1 MSESAAIS
9 AKTLLDVARHRAQLH
24 PDKLAFD
31 YCRFL
36 PDGERHSQLTYLELD
51 VKARAI
57 AATLQREGV
66 AGERVVVLCPSGV
79 DFVAAFFGCIYAGA
93 AAIPVHPPVRNRVIG
108 RVASILE
115 DVDAGFVL
123 ATAASQS
130 ELKSAV
136 DGLTDGNSLRW
147 CAVDE
152 VSDDTA
158 AQWVAPDID
167 PSTIALLQYTSGST
181 NTPKGVMVTHANLL
195 HNLETIAQACGDDS
209 GVFWL
214 PLHHDMGL
222 IGGVLET
229 LYLGGSSYFMPPEAF
244 IERPMRWLE
253 AMSRHRATTTTAPNF
268 AYELC
273 IEHSTPEERA
283 ALDLSNWRSALCGA
297 EPVRAATMDRFAEA
311 FACAGFRPEAFH
323 PVYGLAEATLLV
335 AGGSE
340 SAVPVVRHV
349 DGVAMREHSVID
361 VEPEHPAATPFVG
374 CGRTHNGQEIV
385 ITDPAAREPCPAG
398 QVGEIWLAGGG
409 VAAGY
414 WGRPEETEQTF
425 QAFLVDGRGPFLRT
439 GDLGF
444 QLDGELFVTGRL
456 KDLIIIRG
464 RNYYPEDIE
473 AHVQDSHPGL
483 LRGRGACFSVTPDT
497 GSDERLVV
505 VQEVD
510 RGLIG
515 EDDVSAVIAAIRT
528 SVTEH
533 HHIRPDAVVLVDLL
547 GIPTTSSGKIRR
559 NKCRDAFLDDEL
571 QVFAQ
576 WRAPTS
582 EAQPANASAGDP
594 GPGGRRAE
602 EISEWF
608 VAQLS
613 RELDLVPTE
622 IDVSEPF
629 AHYGLDSIHAI
640 RLTSALAAWLGRELS
655 PTLAYE
661 YPTIELAS
669 RHLAGDDT
677 ADASRVAAAAPRAAR
692 TNGVQEP
699 IAIIGIGCRFPGA
712 DGPEAFWRLLSEG
725 TDAVTEVPADRWGAQ
740 AFSGARVDNPA
751 TRRAGFLDQVDQF
764 DAEFFSISPR
774 ESARMDPQ
782 QRLLL
787 EVAWEAM
794 EDAGQVPEALEGSR
808 TGVFVGISTNEYGLL
823 QFGELA
829 NVDAYTGTGS
839 AVSIAANRLSYVH
852 DFRGPSMAI
861 DTACSSSLVAVH
873 LACRSLSDGD
883 CTLALA
889 GGVNVILSPKVS
901 VNFDKAGVMAADG
914 RCKTF
919 DAKADGYVRGEG
931 AGIVVLKPLN
941 QALADGDPIYSVI
954 RGSATNQDGRTNGL
968 MAPSPQ
974 SQEAVLTEA
983 YRRAELSPGLVQ
995 YVEAH
1000 GTGTSLGDAIEAKAL
1015 GTVLAEGRASDST
1028 CAIGSVKTNIG
1039 HLEAAAGVAGLIK
1052 VALAMRHRMIPPS
1065 LNFTEPNPN
1074 IPFDRLKL
1082 RVAQTLTAWP
1092 ENGGRAL
1099 AGVSSFG
1106 FGGANAHVVMAEA
1119 PQARATAPV
1128 DDTAALRV
1136 ELLPLSARSP
1146 EALRE
1151 LAARYE
1157 LALNGRTPLADLC
1170 YTAGARRGH
1179 HDYRLAVIGDSTA
1192 AMSDALSAYRSG
1204 VAHPGLSAGHRRPG
1218 RRHGPVFVF
1227 SGQGS
1232 QWCGMGQQL
1241 YAQEPVFRDALAMCD
1256 EALRPHLDGSV
1267 VAELLAEDNDSWL
1280 GDIGL
1285 VQPAIFAVQVAQ
1297 AALWRSWGIE
1307 PEAVIGHSLG
1317 EVSAAYVSG
1326 ALTLADA
1333 AQVICARS
1341 RLLRRPVARGAM
1353 VVAELTLEEARDL
1366 VSGHGHEVA
1375 VAAANSHR
1383 SMVLSGDP
1391 EVLADLVRVLEQ
1403 RSRFC
1408 RWIKVDVASHGP
1420 QMAALR
1426 SDLAAALADLAPTA
1440 ASIPMYSTVTGDVVS
1455 GPLDAAYWVENLCSS
1470 VNFSGATRRL
1480 LDTGHDV
1487 FLEVSPHPILLS
1499 AVREDAEDTGRDCTV
1514 LPSMRRDDGGRATPL
1529 ASLGS
1534 LYAHGQSVAWEQ
1546 LYPWGGRC
1554 VAAPTYPWQRRHFW
1568 TDATDAVEASPAP
1581 APVSIDQL
1589 SWRVPLHSA
1598 VDGTAFC
1605 EIELGIE
1612 LMPVLNDHRVQGVV
1626 VVPGAILLE
1635 LVLSAAAATY
1645 GPAKRV
1651 LRDVDFRQSLL
1662 LADARR
1668 RTVQVVL
1675 RECAWGAV
1683 QFECFGLE
1691 VGDPES
1697 AASPG
1702 WSLLASGAVALEE
1715 ADEAGRAD
1723 GESQP
1728 PEVIAASCPDVITG
1742 PSFYHRLA
1750 EHGLQYGP
1758 GFAAVEQIWRRDG
1771 EAVARLARASV
1782 DGHDFADGRMLDAS
1796 FQALAATLPT
1806 TGRVRDTY
1814 LPVGVTELRT
1824 YETFAGA
1831 AWCHAILRPTSD
1843 PEPDTID
1850 GDVFLLTDDGQVAM
1864 SARGLRLRRVPVDRG
1879 ATTDELRD
1887 KVFELQW
1894 QLAPQAPPEAPA
1906 PRGTWLVFS
1915 DGSATSHM
1923 LRDHLERHSGSCVM
1937 VEPGAE
1943 FERLGPDAYRLD
1955 PAQPQHFRRLVDE
1968 ALGLDRRP
1976 CHGVVHLWSL
1986 LAAASAEPGGTS
1998 SEWLDAARIAGT
2010 TSVLHLTQ
2018 ALTLAGLSDPPRLW
2032 LVTSGAQVVDT
2043 DIETG
2048 VSVSVAAAPLW
2059 GMGRSIALEHPELRC
2074 ARIDLPALPG
2084 PNEVSALARELW
2096 ADGSEADVAVR
2107 GTSRYVARLAPRKNA
2122 PAAARRPTPG
2132 SEVAFRMEYPQAGV
2146 IDDVRAVAAARPA
2159 PGSDEVEI
2167 RVHAVGLN
2175 FIDAMRA
2182 LGVYPGQL
2190 DGPVRVG
2197 IECAGI
2203 ITAIGDR
2210 VAGDAGLQ
2218 VGDAVLA
2225 LAMDGVG
2232 SFVTTPAALVAA
2244 KPEQL
2249 TFEAAAALPIAYLTA
2264 YYSLHEQARLR
2275 RGEHVLIHSGAGG
2288 VGLAAVQVARW
2299 LGATVYA
2306 TAGTAEKREH
2316 LHALGVEHVFDSRSL
2331 AFADEVLAATG
2342 GKGVDVVLNSLT
2354 GEAIAKGLTVLRPS
2368 GRFVEI
2374 GKRDIYGHGSLR
2386 LWQLRH
2392 NASYMVVDLAAL
2404 VVDRPDYVG
2413 DLLREVATGVAQGLW
2428 APPPVRTFPV
2438 ADTAAA
2444 VRCLAQGKQ
2453 IGKVV
2458 ISLAVG
2464 GSLQAAAMPAVH
2476 AADLPVDIHADATYL
2491 ITGGLGGLGRAVA
2504 TWLVEQGARHLV
2516 LMGRSAPSTSAQ
2528 QTLDALRTA
2537 GAHVVVARG
2546 DVAEADHVA
2555 SVIESIRL
2563 SMPPLRGV
2571 VHAAGVLDDGA
2582 VAHLDQ
2588 RRLRD
2593 VMAPKVDGAWNLHS
2607 LTRDVDLD
2615 FFVLFS
2621 SAAAVLGSP
2630 GQAHYA
2636 AANSFLDALAWHR
2649 RAEGRSAL
2657 SIDWGPWAEV
2667 GLVNRP
2673 EQVRHLTRHGIE
2685 PMSVP
2690 DGVAALAQLL
2700 QGDATQAAVLDV
2712 DWARW
2717 RSGLPEGASTLLA
2730 DLVAAHND
2738 STSVDER
2745 ESEAAL
2751 GDEVRRAAPEQR
2763 RQLLESYLRDQ
2774 AASKLGL
2781 APERLAVDSPLN
2793 NLGADSLIAMELRT
2807 QIERDLGVAVPVVEL
2822 LDGPTIAT
2830 LAGRL
2835 DARLTDPGP
2844 TPGPVGDPVQVP
2856 VRPTPP
2862 PDMPAPDDSAR
2873 WIDLLAKVPEA
2884 SDADV
2889 DVLLRELL
2897 ATREVDSDG

>member
-9 AKTLLDVARHRAQLH
+9 AKTLLDVARHRAGLH
-24 PDKLAFD
+24 PEKLAFD
-31 YCRFL
+31 YCRFT
-36 PDGERHSQLTYLELD
+36 PDGEQHSQLTYRQLD
-51 VKARAI
+51 AKARAI
-57 AATLQREGV
+57 AATLQREGMV
-66 AGERVVVLCPSGV
+66 GERVLVLCPSGV

-93 AAIPVHPPVRNRVIG
+93 AAIPVHPPVRSRVVG
-108 RVASILE
+108 RVASILR

-130 ELKSAV
+130 ELKAAV
-136 DGLTDGNSLRW
+136 DGLADGNSLRW
-147 CAVDE
+147 CAVDD

-158 AQWVAPDID
+158 AEWVAPELD
-167 PSTIALLQYTSGST
+167 PGTIALLQYTSGST
-181 NTPKGVMVTHANLL
+181 NTPKGVVVTHANLL

-253 AMSRHRATTTTAPNF
+253 AMSRHRSTTTTAPNF

-273 IEHSTPEERA
+273 IENSTEEERA

-311 FACAGFRPEAFH
+311 FACAGFRSEAFH

-335 AGGSE
+335 AGGSN

-349 DGVAMREHSVID
+349 DGIAMREHRVVD
-361 VEPEHPAATPFVG
+361 VGPEHPAATQFVG
-374 CGRTHNGQEIV
+374 CGRTHNGQELV
-385 ITDPAAREPCPAG
+385 IADPESRQPCG
-398 QVGEIWLAGGG
+398 VGEVGEIWLSGGG

-425 QAFLVDGRGPFLRT
+425 QAFLSDGRGPFLRT

-444 QLDGELFVTGRL
+444 QLDDELFVTGRL
-456 KDLIIIRG
+456 KDLVIIRG

-473 AHVQDSHPGL
+473 ANVQDSHPGL
-483 LRGRGACFSVTPDT
+483 LRGRGACFSVTPES
-497 GSDERLVV
+497 GSDEELVV

-510 RGLIG
+510 RSLIG
-515 EDDVSAVIAAIRT
+515 EGDVSEVIAAIRT
-528 SVTEH
+528 SITEH
-533 HHIRPDAVVLVDLL
+533 HEIRPYAVVLVDLL
-547 GIPTTSSGKIRR
+547 QIPTTSSGKIRR
-559 NKCRDAFLDDEL
+559 TKCRESFLDGEL

-576 WRAPTS
+576 WRAPVP
-582 EAQPANASAGDP
+582 EAQPANASANTAGHY
-594 GPGGRRAE
+594 GHRAE
-602 EISEWF
+602 EISDWL
-608 VAQLS
+608 VSQLA
-613 RELDLVPTE
+613 RELDLVPAEVDT
-622 IDVSEPF
+622 SEPF
-629 AHYGLDSIHAI
+629 AHYGLDSVHAI
-640 RLTSALAAWLGRELS
+640 RLTAALAAWLGRELS

-669 RHLAGDDT
+669 KHLAGDET
-677 ADASRVAAAAPRAAR
+677 ADAPGLAAAPTGAAAR
-692 TNGVQEP
+692 TDGAQEP

-712 DGPEAFWRLLSEG
+712 DGPAAFWRLLSEG
-725 TDAVTEVPADRWGAQ
+725 TDAVTEVPADRWGAK
-740 AFSGARVDNPA
+740 AFAGPGVDNPA
-751 TRRAGFLDQVDQF
+751 TRWAGFLDQVDQF

-823 QFGELA
+823 QFGEVA
-829 NVDAYTGTGS
+829 HVDAYTGTGS
-839 AVSIAANRLSYVH
+839 ALSIAANRLSYVH

-861 DTACSSSLVAVH
+861 DTACSSSLVAIH

-889 GGVNVILSPKVS
+889 GGVNVILSPKLA

-983 YRRAELSPGLVQ
+983 YQKAQLSPGLVQ

-1015 GTVLAEGRASDST
+1015 GAVLAEGRAGDST
-1028 CAIGSVKTNIG
+1028 CLIGSVKTNIG

-1052 VALAMRHRMIPPS
+1052 VALAVRHRMIPPS
-1065 LNFTEPNPN
+1065 LNFSEPNPN
-1074 IPFDRLKL
+1074 IPFDRLPL
-1082 RVAQTLTAWP
+1082 RVAQHLTPWP
-1092 ENGGRAL
+1092 EHGGRAL

-1106 FGGANAHVVMAEA
+1106 FGGANAHVVLAEA
-1119 PQARATAPV
+1119 PQARATPPA
-1128 DDTAALRV
+1128 DDTTALRV

-1146 EALRE
+1146 EALNA

-1157 LALNGRTPLADLC
+1157 LALDGGTPLAELS

-1179 HDYRLAVIGDSTA
+1179 HDHRLAVIGDSAA
-1192 AMSDALSAYRSG
+1192 AMSESLSAFRRG
-1204 VAHPGLSAGHRRPG
+1204 VAHPGLSVGHRRSG
-1218 RRHGPVFVF
+1218 RRPGPVFVF

-1241 YAQEPVFRDALAMCD
+1241 YEQEPAFREALAMCD
-1256 EALRPHLDGSV
+1256 EAIRPHLDGSV

-1280 GDIGL
+1280 SDIGI

-1297 AALWRSWGIE
+1297 AALWRSWGVE

-1317 EVSAAYVSG
+1317 EVSAAYVAG
-1326 ALTLADA
+1326 ALTLTDA
-1333 AQVICARS
+1333 ARVICGRA
-1341 RLLRRPVARGAM
+1341 RLLRRPSCRGGM
-1353 VVAELTLEEARDL
+1353 VVAELTLAEAREL
-1366 VSGHGHEVA
+1366 ISGHEHEVA
-1375 VAAANSHR
+1375 LAAANSHR
-1383 SMVLSGDP
+1383 SMVLSGDS
-1391 EVLADLVRVLEQ
+1391 EVLTDLVRVLEQ

-1408 RWIKVDVASHGP
+1408 RWIKVDVASHSP
-1420 QMAALR
+1420 QMDALR
-1426 SDLAAALADLAPTA
+1426 SDLKAALTGLAPTE
-1440 ASIPMYSTVTGDVVS
+1440 ASIPMYSTVTGDVVAS
-1455 GPLDAAYWVENLCSS
+1455 RLDAAYWVENLCSP
-1470 VNFSGATRRL
+1470 VHFSAATRQL
-1480 LDTGHDV
+1480 LEAGHDL

-1499 AVREDAEDTGRDCTV
+1499 AVREDAEDMGREPA
-1514 LPSMRRDDGGRATPL
+1514 LLSSMRSDDGGRATPL
-1529 ASLGS
+1529 ASLGA
-1534 LYAHGQSVAWEQ
+1534 LYAHGQLVAWEQ

-1554 VAAPTYPWQRRHFW
+1554 VEAPTYPWQRRHFW
-1568 TDATDAVEASPAP
+1568 TEATEATVATVATAASDAPAP
-1581 APVSIDQL
+1581 ASFDQL
-1589 SWRVPLHSA
+1589 PWRSPLHSA
-1598 VDGTAFC
+1598 ADPQTSFC
-1605 EIELGIE
+1605 EIELSTE
-1612 LMPVLNDHRVQGVV
+1612 LMPVLSDHRVHGAV
-1626 VVPGAILLE
+1626 VVPAAVLLE
-1635 LVLSAAAATY
+1635 LVLSAAAATF
-1645 GPAKRV
+1645 GPARRV
-1651 LRDVDFRQSLL
+1651 LRDVDFRQALL
-1662 LADARR
+1662 LADAQR

-1675 RECAWGAV
+1675 NQDPWGAAR
-1683 QFECFGLE
+1683 FECYGL
-1691 VGDPES
+1691 DS
-1697 AASPG
+1697 DTAASAG
-1702 WSLLASGAVALEE
+1702 WSLLASGAVA
-1715 ADEAGRAD
+1715 ADEAARPD
-1723 GESQP
+1723 GDWHP
-1728 PEVIAASCPDVITG
+1728 PELIAASCPDVITG
-1742 PSFYHRLA
+1742 SSFYHRLA
-1750 EHGLQYGP
+1750 DHGLQYGP

-1771 EAVARLARASV
+1771 EAVARLTPPDA
-1782 DGHDFADGRMLDAS
+1782 DHHDFADGRILDAS
-1796 FQALAATLPT
+1796 FQALAATLAT
-1806 TGRVRDTY
+1806 TEQVRDTY
-1814 LPVGVTELRT
+1814 LPVGVGELRNH
-1824 YETFAGA
+1824 ETSTGGT
-1831 AWCHAILRPTSD
+1831 WCHAQLRTASD
-1843 PEPDTID
+1843 PEPDIIE
-1850 GDVFLLTDDGQVAM
+1850 GDVCLLRDDGQVAM
-1864 SARGLRLRRVPVDRG
+1864 SARGLRLQRIPGDRP

-1887 KVFELQW
+1887 KIFELQW
-1894 QLAPQAPPEAPA
+1894 HLAAQARPEDPAASGSGPP
-1906 PRGTWLVFS
+1906 GGWLVFS
-1915 DGSATSHM
+1915 DGDATSQM
-1923 LRDHLERHSGSCVM
+1923 LRDHLERQAQTCVI

-1943 FERLGPDAYRLD
+1943 FERRGPDAYRLD

-1968 ALGLDRRP
+1968 AFGLDRRP
-1976 CHGVVHLWSL
+1976 CRGVVHLWSQ
-1986 LAAASAEPGGTS
+1986 LAAAPVEPSETS
-1998 SEWLDAARIAGT
+1998 SEWLESAQVTGSA
-2010 TSVLHLTQ
+2010 SVLHLTQ
-2018 ALTLAGLSDPPRLW
+2018 ALTLSGWSEPPRLW
-2032 LVTSGAQVVDT
+2032 LVTNGAQVVDG
-2043 DIETG
+2043 DD

-2074 ARIDLPALPG
+2074 ARVDLPAQPG
-2084 PNEVSALARELW
+2084 PDEVSALARELL
-2096 ADGSEADVAVR
+2096 ADGAEADVALR
-2107 GTSRYVARLAPRKNA
+2107 GTSRYVARLAPRDDAQA
-2122 PAAARRPTPG
+2122 PARRRARDTDG
-2132 SEVAFRMEYPQAGV
+2132 AFRMELPQAGV
-2146 IDDVRAVAAARPA
+2146 LDDVRAVAAARPA

-2167 RVHAVGLN
+2167 RVHAAGLN

-2182 LGVYPGQL
+2182 LGVYPGQV

-2197 IECAGI
+2197 IECAGV
-2203 ITAIGDR
+2203 ITAVGDD
-2210 VAGDAGLQ
+2210 VNDLE

-2232 SFVTTPAALVAA
+2232 SFVTTPACLVAA
-2244 KPEQL
+2244 KPAQL
-2249 TFEAAAALPIAYLTA
+2249 SFEAAAALPIAYLTA

-2331 AFADEVLAATG
+2331 EFADEVLAATG

-2354 GEAIAKGLTVLRPS
+2354 GEAIAKGLAVLRPA

-2392 NASYMVVDLAAL
+2392 NASYMVVDLAQL
-2404 VVDRPDYVG
+2404 VVDRPGYVG
-2413 DLLREVATGVAQGLW
+2413 DLLRRVATGIAQGAW
-2428 APPPVRTFPV
+2428 APSPVRTFPV

-2458 ISLAVG
+2458 VSLEAG
-2464 GSLQAAAMPAVH
+2464 ALPAVH
-2476 AADLPVDIHADATYL
+2476 TTDRSVECDAEATYL

-2516 LMGRSAPSTSAQ
+2516 LMGRSAASTSAQ
-2528 QTLDALRTA
+2528 QTLDALRKA
-2537 GAHVVVARG
+2537 GAHVVVTRG
-2546 DVAEADHVA
+2546 DVARADHVA
-2555 SVIESIRL
+2555 SVIESIRM

-2582 VAHLDQ
+2582 VAQLDQ

-2593 VMAPKVDGAWNLHS
+2593 VMAPKVDGAWNLHA
-2607 LTRDVDLD
+2607 LTRDVDVD

-2621 SAAAVLGSP
+2621 SAASVLGSP

-2649 RAEGRSAL
+2649 RAEGRAAL
-2657 SIDWGPWAEV
+2657 SINWGPWAEV
-2667 GLVNRP
+2667 GLATRP

-2690 DGVAALAQLL
+2690 DGVATLSQLL
-2700 QGDATQAAVLDV
+2700 RDDATQAAVLDI

-2717 RSGLPEGASTLLA
+2717 RSGMPQGVELALLA
-2730 DLVAAHND
+2730 DLVAVHGESA
-2738 STSVDER
+2738 VGDEPKPAI
-2745 ESEAAL
+2745 SL
-2751 GDEVRRAAPEQR
+2751 GDEVRLAAAPQR
-2763 RQLLESYLRDQ
+2763 RQLLENYLRDQ
-2774 AASKLGL
+2774 AAAKLGL
-2781 APERLAVDSPLN
+2781 APEQLAVDSPLN

-2807 QIERDLGVAVPVVEL
+2807 QIERDLGVAVPVIEL
-2822 LDGPTIAT
+2822 LDGPSIAT
-2830 LAGRL
+2830 LASRLDGRL
-2835 DARLTDPGP
+2835 S
-2844 TPGPVGDPVQVP
+2844 DPVPALDP
-2856 VRPTPP
+2856 VDADIRPTPLP
-2862 PDMPAPDDSAR
+2862 ELPAPDDSTR
-2873 WIDLLAKVPEA
+2873 WIDLLAKVSEV

-2889 DVLLRELL
+2889 DALLRELL
-2897 ATREVDSDG
+2897 STREVDSDG

>member
-9 AKTLLDVARHRAQLH
+9 AKTLLDVARHRARLH
-24 PDKLAFD
+24 PEKLAFD
-31 YCRFL
+31 YCRFP
-36 PDGERHSQLTYLELD
+36 PDGEQHSQLTYRELD
-51 VKARAI
+51 AKARAI
-57 AATLQREGV
+57 AATLQREGM
-66 AGERVVVLCPSGV
+66 AGGRVLVLCPSGV

-93 AAIPVHPPVRNRVIG
+93 AAIPVHPPVRSRVVG
-108 RVASILE
+108 RVASILR

-136 DGLTDGNSLRW
+136 DDLADGNSLRW
-147 CAVDE
+147 CAVDD

-158 AQWVAPDID
+158 AEWVAPDLD
-167 PSTIALLQYTSGST
+167 PSAIALLQYTSGST

-273 IEHSTPEERA
+273 IENSTPEERA

-297 EPVRAATMDRFAEA
+297 EPVRAATMDRFADA

-335 AGGSE
+335 SGGSD
-340 SAVPVVRHV
+340 AVVPVVRHV
-349 DGVAMREHSVID
+349 DGIAMREHRVTE
-361 VEPEHPAATPFVG
+361 VAPEHPAATQFVG
-374 CGRTHNGQEIV
+374 CGRTHNGQELV
-385 ITDPAAREPCPAG
+385 IADPESRQQCGVGE
-398 QVGEIWLAGGG
+398 VGEIWLSGGG

-425 QAFLVDGRGPFLRT
+425 QAFLSDGRGPFLRT

-444 QLDGELFVTGRL
+444 ELDDELFVTGRL
-456 KDLIIIRG
+456 KDLVIIRG
-464 RNYYPEDIE
+464 RNYYPEDVE
-473 AHVQDSHPGL
+473 ANVQDSHPGL
-483 LRGRGACFSVTPDT
+483 LRGRGACFSVTPEP
-497 GSDERLVV
+497 GSDEELVV

-510 RGLIG
+510 RSVIG
-515 EDDVSAVIAAIRT
+515 EADVSEVIAAIRT
-528 SVTEH
+528 SITEH
-533 HHIRPDAVVLVDLL
+533 HEIRPHAVVLVELL
-547 GIPTTSSGKIRR
+547 QIPTTSSGKIRR
-559 NKCRDAFLDDEL
+559 NKCRESFLDEEL

-576 WRAPTS
+576 WCAPTPDNRS
-582 EAQPANASAGDP
+582 ANTSADSP
-594 GPGGRRAE
+594 NPDGPRAD
-602 EISEWF
+602 EI
-608 VAQLS
+608 VAWLVSQLS
-613 RELDLVPTE
+613 RELDLVSTK
-622 IDVSEPF
+622 IDSSEPF
-629 AHYGLDSIHAI
+629 AHYGLDSVRAI
-640 RLTSALAAWLGRELS
+640 RLTAALSAWLGRELS

-661 YPTIELAS
+661 YPTIELAAK
-669 RHLAGDDT
+669 HLAGDET
-677 ADASRVAAAAPRAAR
+677 ADAASIEAAPALVPAR
-692 TNGVQEP
+692 TDGAQEP

-712 DGPEAFWRLLSEG
+712 DGPAAFWQLLTDG

-740 AFSGARVDNPA
+740 AFAGPGVDKPA
-751 TRRAGFLDQVDQF
+751 NRWAGFLDQVDQF

-823 QFGELA
+823 QFGDLA
-829 NVDAYTGTGS
+829 HIDAYTGTGS
-839 AVSIAANRLSYVH
+839 ALSIAANRLSYVH

-861 DTACSSSLVAVH
+861 DTACSSSLVAIH
-873 LACRSLSDGD
+873 LACRSLSAGD

-889 GGVNVILSPKVS
+889 GGANVVLSPKLS

-914 RCKTF
+914 KCKTF
-919 DAKADGYVRGEG
+919 DANADGYVRGEG

-974 SQEAVLTEA
+974 SQEAVLAEA
-983 YRRAELSPGLVQ
+983 YRRADLSPGLVQ

-1015 GTVLAEGRASDST
+1015 GAVLAEGRAGDST
-1028 CAIGSVKTNIG
+1028 CLIGSVKTNIG

-1065 LNFTEPNPN
+1065 LNFTKPNPN
-1074 IPFDRLKL
+1074 IPFDRLRL
-1082 RVAQTLTAWP
+1082 RVADSLTPWP
-1092 ENGGRAL
+1092 EHGGRAL

-1106 FGGANAHVVMAEA
+1106 FGGANAHVVLAEA
-1119 PQARATAPV
+1119 PQARATPPADHSTP
-1128 DDTAALRV
+1128 LRV

-1146 EALRE
+1146 EALNA

-1157 LALNGRTPLADLC
+1157 LALDGGTALADLS

-1179 HDYRLAVIGDSTA
+1179 HDHRLAVIGDSAA
-1192 AMSDALSAYRSG
+1192 AMSESLSAYRRG
-1204 VAHPGLSAGHRRPG
+1204 AAHPGLSTGHRRPG
-1218 RRHGPVFVF
+1218 RQRGPVFVF

-1256 EALRPHLDGSV
+1256 EAIRPHLDSSV

-1280 GDIGL
+1280 SDIGI

-1297 AALWRSWGIE
+1297 AALWRSWGVE

-1317 EVSAAYVSG
+1317 EVSAAYVAG
-1326 ALTLADA
+1326 ALTLGDA
-1333 AQVICARS
+1333 ARVICARA
-1341 RLLRRPVARGAM
+1341 RLLRRPVCRGAM
-1353 VVAELTLEEARDL
+1353 VAAELTLEEAREL
-1366 VSGHGHEVA
+1366 ISGHEHQVA
-1375 VAAANSHR
+1375 IAAANSHR

-1391 EVLADLVRVLEQ
+1391 HVLADLVTTLEQ

-1408 RWIKVDVASHGP
+1408 RWIKVDVASHSP
-1420 QMAALR
+1420 QMNALR
-1426 SDLAAALADLAPTA
+1426 SDLLGALAELAPTA

-1455 GPLDAAYWVENLCSS
+1455 GALDAAYWVENLCSP
-1470 VNFSGATRRL
+1470 VQFSAGTRKL
-1480 LDTGHDV
+1480 LEAGHDV

-1499 AVREDAEDTGRDCTV
+1499 AMREDAEDTGRDSTL

-1529 ASLGS
+1529 ATLGS
-1534 LYAHGQSVAWEQ
+1534 LYSHGQPVAWEQ
-1546 LYPWGGRC
+1546 LYPWGGQC
-1554 VAAPTYPWQRRHFW
+1554 VSAPTYPWQRRHFW
-1568 TDATDAVEASPAP
+1568 TDATEASPAP
-1581 APVSIDQL
+1581 AASVAPAPAEFDRL
-1589 SWRVPLHSA
+1589 PWRLPLHSA
-1598 VDGTAFC
+1598 ADPQTTFC
-1605 EIELGIE
+1605 EIELGTE
-1612 LMPVLNDHRVQGVV
+1612 LMPVLSDHRVDGAV
-1626 VVPGAILLE
+1626 VVPGAVLLE
-1635 LVLSAAAATY
+1635 LILSAADATL

-1651 LRDVDFRQSLL
+1651 PRDVDFRQALL
-1662 LADARR
+1662 LADAQQ

-1675 RECAWGAV
+1675 HQDTWSAAR
-1683 QFECFGLE
+1683 FECY
-1691 VGDPES
+1691 S
-1697 AASPG
+1697 ADTAATPGSPQ
-1702 WSLLASGAVALEE
+1702 WSLLASGAVA
-1715 ADEAGRAD
+1715 ADEAASPEAYSP
-1723 GESQP
+1723 ES
-1728 PEVIAASCPDVITG
+1728 VAASCPDVITG
-1742 PSFYHRLA
+1742 SSFYQSLA

-1771 EAVARLARASV
+1771 EAVARLRSPDADRR
-1782 DGHDFADGRMLDAS
+1782 HFADGRILDAS
-1796 FQALAATLPT
+1796 FQVLAATLATAGPA
-1806 TGRVRDTY
+1806 RDTY
-1814 LPVGVTELRT
+1814 LPVGVGELRT
-1824 YETFAGA
+1824 YEPYAGA
-1831 AWCHAILRPTSD
+1831 AWCHAQLRPASD
-1843 PEPDTID
+1843 PEPDTIE
-1850 GDVFLLTDDGQVAM
+1850 GDVFLLTDAGRVVM
-1864 SARGLRLRRVPVDRG
+1864 SVRGLRLRRIPAERPSTADR
-1879 ATTDELRD
+1879 LRD
-1887 KVFELQW
+1887 KLFDLQW
-1894 QLAPQAPPEAPA
+1894 QIAAQAQPENPTASS
-1906 PRGTWLVFS
+1906 GSWLIFS
-1915 DGSATSHM
+1915 DGSAISHV
-1923 LRDHLERHSGSCVM
+1923 LRDHLERHAQSCVI
-1937 VEPGAE
+1937 VEPGAG
-1943 FERLGPDAYRLD
+1943 FERTGQDAYRLD
-1955 PAQPQHFRRLVDE
+1955 PAQPQHFRQLIDE
-1968 ALGLDRRP
+1968 AFGLDRRS
-1976 CHGVVHLWSL
+1976 CRGVVHLWSL
-1986 LAAASAEPGGTS
+1986 LAATPLEPSATSTDWLESARVTGT
-1998 SEWLDAARIAGT
+1998 A
-2010 TSVLHLTQ
+2010 SVLHLTQ
-2018 ALTLAGLSDPPRLW
+2018 ALTLAGWSAPPRLW
-2032 LVTSGAQVVDT
+2032 LVTGGAQVVNAD
-2043 DIETG
+2043 D
-2048 VSVSVAAAPLW
+2048 VSVTVASAPLW

-2074 ARIDLPALPG
+2074 ARVDLPAHPG
-2084 PNEVSALARELW
+2084 PEDVSALARELW
-2096 ADGSEADVAVR
+2096 ADGSEADIALR
-2107 GTSRYVARLAPRKNA
+2107 GASRYVSRLAPRDDAEA
-2122 PAAARRPTPG
+2122 PARRRARDTD
-2132 SEVAFRMEYPQAGV
+2132 EAFRMEYPQAGV
-2146 IDDVRAVAAARPA
+2146 LDDVRAVAAARPA

-2167 RVHAVGLN
+2167 RVHAAGLN

-2182 LGVYPGQL
+2182 LGVYPGQV

-2197 IECAGI
+2197 IECAGVV
-2203 ITAIGDR
+2203 TAVGDD
-2210 VAGDAGLQ
+2210 VNDLK

-2232 SFVTTPAALVAA
+2232 SFVTTPACLVAA
-2244 KPEQL
+2244 KPAQL
-2249 TFEAAAALPIAYLTA
+2249 SFDAAAALPIAYLTA
-2264 YYSLHEQARLR
+2264 YYSLYEQARLR

-2331 AFADEVLAATG
+2331 EFADEVLAATG
-2342 GKGVDVVLNSLT
+2342 GEGVDVVLNSLT
-2354 GEAIAKGLTVLRPS
+2354 GEAISKGLEVLRPS

-2386 LWQLRH
+2386 LWQLRR

-2413 DLLREVATGVAQGLW
+2413 ELLRRVAAGIAQGVW

-2438 ADTAAA
+2438 ADTAVA

-2458 ISLAVG
+2458 VSLEAGGVSAVDAG
-2464 GSLQAAAMPAVH
+2464 A
-2476 AADLPVDIHADATYL
+2476 LPIECPVEFDADATYL

-2504 TWLVEQGARHLV
+2504 AWLVERGARNLV
-2516 LMGRSAPSTSAQ
+2516 LVGRTSPSASAQ
-2528 QTLDALRTA
+2528 QTLDALRKV
-2537 GAHVVVARG
+2537 GARVVVARG
-2546 DVAEADHVA
+2546 DVARADHIA
-2555 SVIESIRL
+2555 SVIESIRV

-2571 VHAAGVLDDGA
+2571 VHAAGVLDDGI

-2593 VMAPKVDGAWNLHS
+2593 VMAPKVDGAWHLHA
-2607 LTRDVDLD
+2607 LTRDLDVD

-2649 RAEGRSAL
+2649 RAEGRTAL
-2657 SIDWGPWAEV
+2657 SINWGPFAGA
-2667 GLVNRP
+2667 GLVNRT
-2673 EQVRHLTRHGIE
+2673 EQMAHLTRHGIE

-2690 DGVAALAQLL
+2690 DGVAALSRLL
-2700 QGDATQAAVLDV
+2700 QDDATQATVLDI

-2717 RSGLPEGASTLLA
+2717 HSGLPQGVEQAR
-2730 DLVAAHND
+2730 N
-2738 STSVDER
+2738 
-2745 ESEAAL
+2745 SEAGAERKQAGSL
-2751 GDEVRRAAPEQR
+2751 GDEVRRTDPAQR
-2763 RQLLESYLRDQ
+2763 RQLLESYLREQ
-2774 AASKLGL
+2774 AAVKLGL
-2781 APERLAVDSPLN
+2781 APERLAVESPLN
-2793 NLGADSLIAMELRT
+2793 NLGVDSLIAMELRT
-2807 QIERDLGVAVPVVEL
+2807 QIERDLGVAIPVVEL
-2822 LDGPTIAT
+2822 LDGPSVAT

-2835 DARLTDPGP
+2835 DGRLAGRKLAPE
-2844 TPGPVGDPVQVP
+2844 PVLDPVVDTVQAP
-2856 VRPTPP
+2856 LRATPLPELLLP
-2862 PDMPAPDDSAR
+2862 PPDDSAR
-2873 WIDLLAKVPEA
+2873 WIDLLAKVPEV

-2897 ATREVDSDG
+2897 ATREVDTDG